1 MIIQP
6 KNNKHE
12 MVMLE
17 SGVPW
22 SYFLL
27 LSDIVKMEALLFKHL
42 YFDSEKNAN
51 ENKGLSINTKYEK
64 VFIDDY
70 ELNERQNYLSAGNKF
85 KIKYYQ
91 NKSNYNNSI
100 ILENQLSKEMK
111 KDSDKED
118 KRKYESLVLNK
129 KFTVLNIMKDE
140 KSKSISLFITE
151 ERMIG
156 ENKKK
161 LQYEL
166 KYSIYK
172 ASCHSVLI
180 KIEIL
185 FHPSVKIEPIFT
197 KEIIKKIAESIQKE
211 MKNEKYQYNKVEES
225 ILIKSSRQKIMDI
238 VNNFDK
244 LNNSDIIYSRAN
256 KSSDKIDEIGDR
268 YSFYQKSV
276 SSYIELEITKVEYP
290 ESLNENFVKES
301 QVIKSEPEIPKYK
314 HKTELISID
323 EKKTLFNFNYKFQK
337 PINYKKLALFSQDIK
352 KFLLFVKISLYK
364 INRSCKD
371 KYV

>member
-27 LSDIVKMEALLFKHL
+27 FSDIVKMETLLFKHL
-42 YFDSEKNAN
+42 YFDSEKNVN
-51 ENKGLSINTKYEK
+51 ENKGLSINTNYDK

-70 ELNERQNYLSAGNKF
+70 EINDKQNYMAVGNKF

-91 NKSNYNNSI
+91 NKLNNNN
-100 ILENQLSKEMK
+100 ILRDNQSLKELKINSEN
-111 KDSDKED
+111 ED

-129 KFTVLNIMKDE
+129 KFTVLNTMKDE
-140 KSKSISLFITE
+140 KSKSIILYVTE
-151 ERMIG
+151 ERMFE

-197 KEIIKKIAESIQKE
+197 KEIIKKIVESIQKE
-211 MKNEKYQYNKVEES
+211 MKNEKYQYHKVEES

-256 KSSDKIDEIGDR
+256 KSSDKVDEIGDR

-276 SSYIELEITKVEYP
+276 SSYIELEITNVEYP

-301 QVIKSEPEIPKYK
+301 QVIKSEPEIPKYN
-314 HKTELISID
+314 HKKELISID
-323 EKKTLFNFNYKFQK
+323 EKKTLFNFSYKFQK
-337 PINYKKLALFSQDIK
+337 PLNYKKLALFSQDIK

-364 INRSCKD
+364 INRTCKD

>member
-27 LSDIVKMEALLFKHL
+27 TSDILKMETLLFKHL
-42 YFDSEKNAN
+42 YFDSEKNVN
-51 ENKGLSINTKYEK
+51 ENKGLCINTNYEN

-70 ELNERQNYLSAGNKF
+70 EINDKQNYMSVGNKF

-91 NKSNYNNSI
+91 NKLKNNI
-100 ILENQLSKEMK
+100 IHPDNQPLKELKIIENENV
-111 KDSDKED
+111 
-118 KRKYESLVLNK
+118 RKYESLVLNK
-129 KFTVLNIMKDE
+129 KFTVLNIVKDE
-140 KSKSISLFITE
+140 KSKSISLYITE
-151 ERMIG
+151 ERLFG
-156 ENKKK
+156 ESKKK

-185 FHPSVKIEPIFT
+185 FHPSVKIETIFT
-197 KEIIKKIAESIQKE
+197 KEIIKKIVESIQKE
-211 MKNEKYQYNKVEES
+211 IKNEKYQYHKVEES

-256 KSSDKIDEIGDR
+256 KSSDKVDEIGDR

-276 SSYIELEITKVEYP
+276 SSYIELEIINVEYP

-323 EKKTLFNFNYKFQK
+323 EKKTLFNFSYKFQK

-364 INRSCKD
+364 INRTCKD